1 MSTTLHVSPALSLA
15 AIPAKSSTVADL
27 LLTLRTE
34 SASGPA
40 FGARLPLE
48 VSVVLDRSGSMSGKP
63 LQKAIAA
70 TEVLLDALGPD
81 DTVSVVVFDNKVS
94 TALEPAPLTDVAAAK
109 KVLKKIRPGGATALH
124 AGWVRGCEHVA
135 GRPNERV
142 VRRVLLLTDGQAN
155 HGCTDPKKIIEQ
167 ARKQGVD
174 GVSTTT
180 LGFGSDFNED
190 LLIGMAEAS
199 GGNFYYIETPEEA
212 TQVFA
217 IEGEALTSIAAERVT
232 LTITPKAKGVRIVE
246 VLNRFPSRTLSEQWG
261 VRPDK
266 PGSPPKPPGGGVE
279 IFIGE
284 MYHAEDKHIAVRL
297 EIDSGAELAKGVEL
311 AHVSFTYEPVPGE
324 RGEVREGAVSVRGAV
339 TKAKEL
345 ADADTL
351 RKIAR
356 IRVARTKERAV
367 ELSDARNHAEAAR
380 AFRELAEE
388 IHERG
393 LDDEFDMAE
402 ELAQIEHFAAA
413 LGKAPLRG
421 DDRKILRDQ
430 SYQGR
435 TRSRSDLM
443 ARGGGGG
450 SASSLPEV
458 TSAAGGVELLC
469 VREGGKLRIQ
479 VLTEGYEADLPI
491 LIPRGVREEG
501 VRYVVDKLVLSS
513 NGTFYQAEGQI
524 RRLKGGVAAAVLAEG
539 GNLGDPIKLTELFAG
554 GGEPWMSVLKP
565 VIEAQPKAPMFIG
578 PGRDQSVVPVRE
590 LTFQALKPNP
600 PHRWKVVVF
609 GQNPYPR
616 VESATGIAMFD
627 NAFGKWTDSQFGK
640 TVSMRC
646 IIKAGAMWKYKAK
659 KATPIADLRK
669 LLADKKVVQ
678 PPEWFQAMLTQGVLL
693 LNASLTASSDG
704 SMSTDQH
711 TAFWRPAVEALVEE
725 ILRSK
730 QSAAESDRGVVFAW
744 WGAHARNLRAHVER
758 LAKKY
763 SAVKVKHVDHC
774 NPAAQGDIFC
784 DGDHF
789 AAVNAALRS
798 VKATEVDWLPS
809 VGWNAPAASSG
820 AAAAEDG
827 HAERMGDFIAKTM
840 DLHKMY
846 LERLQEVAA
855 EIKEVLPAITGVGE
869 TPLMSFADA
878 VKPLAGA
885 SSGMEHYFKRS
896 QQYAEAQAAQASAVA
911 STGISGAAI
920 SADEIAAV
928 YLYTTESPFYRKL
941 NAALRAIDRGE
952 AKPWFGYL
960 RLLLGAMT
968 RLQTYQGSLFRG
980 VASDLRK
987 IYPKGETITWWGVSS
1002 CTAKRSV
1009 ATSFLGTKGK
1019 RTLFE
1024 VRATRAVSIRR
1035 YSAFTGE
1042 DEYLL
1047 APGTQLVVSDVKAE
1061 KDGLCTITLTES
1073 PATPL
1078 VT

>member
-1 MSTTLHVSPALSLA
+1 MSTTLYVSPALSLVA
-15 AIPAKSSTVADL
+15 LPAGATAVADL

-34 SASGPA
+34 SASGPG

-48 VSVVLDRSGSMSGKP
+48 VSIVLDRSGSMSGKP
-63 LQKAIAA
+63 LEKALAA

-81 DTVSVVVFDNKVS
+81 DTVSVVVFDDKVA
-94 TALEPAPLTDVAAAK
+94 TVIEPARLIDAAAAK
-109 KVLKKIRPGGATALH
+109 KVLKKVRPGGATALH
-124 AGWVRGCEHVA
+124 AGWVKGCEHVA

-155 HGCTDPKKIIEQ
+155 HGLTDPKKIIEQ
-167 ARKQGVD
+167 ARTQGAER
-174 GVSTTT
+174 VSTTT
-180 LGFGSDFNED
+180 LGFGSAFNED

-232 LTITPKAKGVRIVE
+232 LTLTPKAEGVRIVD
-246 VLNRFPSRTLSEQWG
+246 VLNRLPSRELA
-261 VRPDK
+261 
-266 PGSPPKPPGGGVE
+266 GGGVE
-279 IFIGE
+279 VWVGE
-284 MYHAEDKHIAVRL
+284 MYHAEDKLIAVRL
-297 EIDSGAELAKGVEL
+297 EIDAGAELAKGVPL
-311 AHVSFTYEPVPGE
+311 VDVRFTYEPVPAK
-324 RGEVREGAVSVRGAV
+324 RGEVREGAVTVLGAM
-339 TKAKEL
+339 AKEKVL
-345 ADADTL
+345 ADPDTL
-351 RKIAR
+351 RKVAR

-367 ELSDARNHAEAAR
+367 ELSDAGKHADAAGV
-380 AFRELAEE
+380 FRELAGE

-458 TSAAGGVELLC
+458 TSAGPGVELLC
-469 VREGGKLRIQ
+469 VREGGKLRIK
-479 VLTEGYEADLPI
+479 VLTPGYEEDLPI
-491 LIPRGVREEG
+491 LVPRGVREEG
-501 VRYVVDKLVLSS
+501 VRYVADKLVLSS
-513 NGTFYQAEGQI
+513 NSTFYRAEGQI
-524 RRLKGGVAAAVLAEG
+524 RRLKGGMAAAVLAESG
-539 GNLGDPIKLTELFAG
+539 GDRGDPMKLTELFAG
-554 GGEPWMSVLKP
+554 GGEPWVSVLKP
-565 VIEAQPKAPMFIG
+565 VIEAQPSAPMFIG
-578 PGRDQSVVPVRE
+578 PGRDKSVVPVRE

-600 PHRWKVVVF
+600 PHRWKVVAF

-646 IIKAGAMWKYKAK
+646 IIKAGAMWKYKAQ

-711 TAFWRPAVEALVEE
+711 AAFWRPAVEALVEE

-730 QSAAESDRGVVFAW
+730 QGAAEADRGVVFAW
-744 WGAHARNLRAHVER
+744 WGAHARSLRSLVER

-763 SAVKVKHVDHC
+763 PAVKVKHVDHC
-774 NPAAQGDIFC
+774 NPAAQGDAFC

-798 VKATEVDWLPS
+798 VKATEIDWLPS
-809 VGWNAPAASSG
+809 VGWNASAAASG
-820 AAAAEDG
+820 
-827 HAERMGDFIAKTM
+827 AERMGDFISKTM

-855 EIKEVLPAITGVGE
+855 EVREVLPAIMGVGE
-869 TPLMSFADA
+869 TPLMPFADA
-878 VKPLAGA
+878 VKPLAG
-885 SSGMEHYFKRS
+885 SIVGIEHYFKRS
-896 QQYAEAQAAQASAVA
+896 QQYAEAQAAQASAGALGAVSGVA
-911 STGISGAAI
+911 PSL
-920 SADEIAAV
+920 DEIAAI

-941 NAALRAIDRGE
+941 NAALRAPDRGE
-952 AKPWFGYL
+952 ATPWFGYL

-968 RLQTYQGSLFRG
+968 RLQTYAGSLFRG
-980 VASDLRK
+980 VAADLRK
-987 IYPKGETITWWGVSS
+987 HYPKGETITWWGVSS

-1047 APGTQLVVSDVKAE
+1047 APGTQLIVSDVKAE
-1061 KDGLCTITLTES
+1061 KDGLCTVTLTES